1 MRQCSHEQMISSEG
15 TERFVVLNNAV
26 EDLLE
31 LLLKSNKRHS
41 SNKYKK
47 DVFVSS
53 ILSTV
58 LVSLRKINR
67 LFSTLE
73 SFKDLSWCPGPIS
86 LPLCGTIRTG

>member
-1 MRQCSHEQMISSEG
+1 M
-15 TERFVVLNNAV
+15 VLNNAV

-41 SNKYKK
+41 SNTCKK
-47 DVFVSS
+47 GVFVSS

-73 SFKDLSWCPGPIS
+73 VFKDL
-86 LPLCGTIRTG
+86 

>member
-1 MRQCSHEQMISSEG
+1 MISSEG
-15 TERFVVLNNAV
+15 TERFVVLNSV
-26 EDLLE
+26 VGDLLE

-73 SFKDLSWCPGPIS
+73 VFKDL
-86 LPLCGTIRTG
+86 

>member
-1 MRQCSHEQMISSEG
+1 MRGVGRGSTQYLNLRTPLRHDSREPLTSSEG

-41 SNKYKK
+41 SNTCKK
-47 DVFVSS
+47 GVFVSS

-58 LVSLRKINR
+58 LVSRSKKLD
-67 LFSTLE
+67 FSVL
-73 SFKDLSWCPGPIS
+73 
-86 LPLCGTIRTG
+86 